1 MLIPHFRLFSPAFI
15 DDIIWRMNSAYIS
28 RHPRFSYLL
37 QIALVLAI
45 VFSAWHVA
53 SHDIDIQSDASN
65 AEECQTCILNHIPIA
80 DLPTP
85 TWFIPLMILSL
96 GVIFPAI
103 RQPSQ
108 FRFFSFG
115 ARAPP
120 CASPL

>member
-1 MLIPHFRLFSPAFI
+1 V
-15 DDIIWRMNSAYIS
+15 
-28 RHPRFSYLL
+28 L

-53 SHDIDIQSDASN
+53 SHDIDITGDVSS

-80 DLPTP
+80 DLPAP

-96 GVIFPAI
+96 GVVFPAI

-108 FRFFSFG
+108 IRFFSHG

-120 CASPL
+120 CARPL